1 MDVAA
6 VAILGDISDF
16 EAHMDMLKDGE
27 ETGRKASRPN
37 LVKRLSEELRR
48 AIMSGDIKVGD
59 KLPSEAQL
67 TQLHDVSRTVVREA
81 IAALRSDGLVEAHQ
95 GAGVFVINNQEAQSG
110 QFLEFDSARISSIIE
125 VLELRAAVEM
135 ESAAL
140 AAVRRSPAQ
149 EEAILECCDDLDKL
163 IAEGRSTT
171 AADFAFHLAIA
182 DATNNPR
189 FREFLE
195 MMGRKVIPRSTLAD
209 GERERASETYLGQI
223 QAEHRRIADA
233 ISLRDSDSAREAM
246 RTHLIGSQQR
256 YRALLRG
263 NSS

>member
-1 MDVAA
+1 M
-6 VAILGDISDF
+6 LRESGDS
-16 EAHMDMLKDGE
+16 
-27 ETGRKASRPN
+27 GRKASRPN

-48 AIMSGDIKVGD
+48 AILSGEIKVGE
-59 KLPSEAQL
+59 KLPSEARL
-67 TQLHDVSRTVVREA
+67 TELHAVSRTVVREA

-95 GAGVFVINNQEAQSG
+95 GAGVFVISNQEAQQG
-110 QFLEFDSARISSIIE
+110 NFLEFDSARISSIIE

-149 EEAILECCDDLDKL
+149 EEAILECCDDIDKL
-163 IAEGRSTT
+163 IAEGRLTT
-171 AADFAFHLAIA
+171 EADFALHLAIA

-195 MMGRKVIPRSTLAD
+195 MMGRKVIPRSTLHD
-209 GERERASETYLGQI
+209 GDRERASAPYLEQI

-233 ISLRDSDSAREAM
+233 ISARDPDGAREAM

>member
-1 MDVAA
+1 MRIGGGFQTVE
-6 VAILGDISDF
+6 GD
-16 EAHMDMLKDGE
+16 MDMLKE
-27 ETGRKASRPN
+27 AAETGRRASRPN
-37 LVKRLSEELRR
+37 LVKRLSDELRR
-48 AIMSGDIKVGD
+48 AIVAGDIKVGD
-59 KLPSEAQL
+59 KLPSEARL
-67 TQLHDVSRTVVREA
+67 TELHAVSRTVVREA

-95 GAGVFVINNQEAQSG
+95 GAGVFVISSQEAQ
-110 QFLEFDSARISSIIE
+110 QAPFLEFDAARISSIIE

-149 EEAILECCDDLDKL
+149 EEAILEACDDIDKL
-163 IAEGRSTT
+163 IANGKPTT
-171 AADFAFHLAIA
+171 TADFALHLAIA

-195 MMGRKVIPRSTLAD
+195 MMGRKVIPRSSLRD
-209 GERERASETYLGQI
+209 GDAERASALYLEQI

-233 ISLRDSDSAREAM
+233 ISLRDSDAARDAM

>member
-1 MDVAA
+1 
-6 VAILGDISDF
+6 
-16 EAHMDMLKDGE
+16 MDMLKE
-27 ETGRKASRPN
+27 APQSGRKASRPN
-37 LVKRLSEELRR
+37 LVKQLSDELRR
-48 AIMSGDIKVGD
+48 AILSGDIKVGE
-59 KLPSEAQL
+59 KLPSEARL
-67 TQLHDVSRTVVREA
+67 TEAHAVSRTVVREA

-95 GAGVFVINNQEAQSG
+95 GAGVFVISSQEPQQA
-110 QFLEFDSARISSIIE
+110 QFLEFDAARISSIIE

-149 EEAILECCDDLDKL
+149 EEAVLECCDDIDKL
-163 IAEGRSTT
+163 IAEGKPTT
-171 AADFAFHLAIA
+171 AADFALHLAIA

-195 MMGRKVIPRSTLAD
+195 IMGRKVIPRSSLRD
-209 GERERASETYLGQI
+209 GGAERASERYLEQI
-223 QAEHRRIADA
+223 QAEHRRIAEA
-233 ISLRDSDSAREAM
+233 ISMRDPEGAREAM

-263 NSS
+263 GSS

>member
-1 MDVAA
+1 VVA
-6 VAILGDISDF
+6 VAIVDDVLDG
-16 EAHMDMLKDGE
+16 EACMDMLRDGE
-27 ETGRKASRPN
+27 EAGRRASRPN

-48 AIMSGDIKVGD
+48 SILSGDIKVGE
-59 KLPSEAQL
+59 KLPSESRL

-95 GAGVFVINNQEAQSG
+95 GAGVFVISNQEAQPS

-149 EEAILECCDDLDKL
+149 EESILECCDDIDKL
-163 IAEGRSTT
+163 IAEGRPTT
-171 AADFAFHLAIA
+171 AGDFAFHLAIA

-209 GERERASETYLGQI
+209 GERERASDSYLGQI

-233 ISLRDSDSAREAM
+233 ISMGDSDAARDAM

>member
-1 MDVAA
+1 
-6 VAILGDISDF
+6 
-16 EAHMDMLKDGE
+16 MDMLKEDSDDA
-27 ETGRKASRPN
+27 RKPSRPN
-37 LVKRLSEELRR
+37 LVMKLSEELRR
-48 AIMSGDIKVGD
+48 AITSGEIKVGE
-59 KLPSEAQL
+59 KLPSEARL
-67 TQLHDVSRTVVREA
+67 TKLHSVSRTVVREA
-81 IAALRSDGLVEAHQ
+81 IAALRFDGLVEARQ
-95 GAGVFVINNQEAQSG
+95 GAGVFVINNQAPSQNE
-110 QFLEFDSARISSIIE
+110 FLDFDSARISSIIE

-135 ESAAL
+135 EAAAL

-163 IAEGRSTT
+163 IEEGASTT
-171 AADFAFHLAIA
+171 SADFALHLAVA

-195 MMGRKVIPRSTLAD
+195 KMGRKVIPRSSLSD
-209 GERERASETYLGQI
+209 DNREANNAPYLKQI

-233 ISLRDSDSAREAM
+233 ISARDAEGAREAM

-263 NSS
+263 KSS

>member
-1 MDVAA
+1 
-6 VAILGDISDF
+6 
-16 EAHMDMLKDGE
+16 MDMLRESGDR
-27 ETGRKASRPN
+27 GRKASKPN

-48 AIMSGDIKVGD
+48 AILAGEIKIGE
-59 KLPSEAQL
+59 KLPSEARL
-67 TQLHDVSRTVVREA
+67 TELHAVSRTVVREA

-95 GAGVFVINNQEAQSG
+95 GAGVFVINNQEAQQGS
-110 QFLEFDSARISSIIE
+110 FLEFDTARISSIIE

-149 EEAILECCDDLDKL
+149 EEAILERCDDIDKL
-163 IAEGRSTT
+163 IRQGRLTT
-171 AADFAFHLAIA
+171 EADFALHLAIA

-195 MMGRKVIPRSTLAD
+195 MMGRKVIPRSTLHD
-209 GERERASETYLGQI
+209 GDREQASAPYLEQI

-233 ISLRDSDSAREAM
+233 ISAGDADAAREAM

-263 NSS
+263 KSY